1 MSYEYDE
8 NNGLQPKP
16 PKKNNNDLG
25 SWIFIAVMFAVAWPV
40 GLILL
45 LSKLSEGGGRKMR
58 QQARDAWQRTAAGS
72 AEAKP
77 AQARASAAK
86 NTVRKV
92 TETPNYSD
100 KGAKT
105 MKIIGAVLGILG
117 VFFLVQQVDY
127 FELRYAI
134 KWHEWMDL
142 LRQLFYPLGMMA
154 GGASLLLGSG
164 AMKRRQRRFA
174 TYLRTVGQKQ
184 AVPLDYLARAADVS
198 RRRVEKDVN
207 LMLEKGLWGDEAYID
222 MGSGMLFKSQAAATA
237 YFDAAHR
244 AKAEQ
249 GQPAQTAPAPAGYAA
264 ILAQIRE
271 LNDRIADEAISAKLD
286 RMEQVSGRIFKLIEE
301 DEAKRDAAGTFLNYY
316 LPTTLKLL
324 ENYASFEEAGVSGE
338 NLNQAKADQK
348 VAAHRKAQAHDEAVV
363 LASQL
368 EKVVLHL
375 AVKVGENGKLFGS
388 IASKDVADA
397 LLAQTGMEGIDRR
410 KIEIPET
417 IKSPGE
423 YTATAKLLPEVTA
436 KFKVVVEAKA

>member
-105 MKIIGAVLGILG
+105 MKIIGAAVAILG
-117 VFFLVQQVDY
+117 AFFLVQQVDY

-142 LRQLFYPLGMMA
+142 LRQVFYPMGMMA
-154 GGASLLLGSG
+154 GGVSLLLGSG

-174 TYLRTVGQKQ
+174 TYLRTAGQKP

-198 RRRVEKDVN
+198 RRRVEKD
-207 LMLEKGLWGDEAYID
+207 LSLLLEKGLWGDEAYID
-222 MGSGMLFKSQAAATA
+222 MGSGMLFRSQAAATA
-237 YFDAAHR
+237 YFDRTRQQKEEQEQSQVQPEAA
-244 AKAEQ
+244 E
-249 GQPAQTAPAPAGYAA
+249 GYTG
-264 ILAQIRE
+264 ILRQIRQ
-271 LNDRIADEAISAKLD
+271 LNDRIADETLSLKID
-286 RMEQVSGRIFKLIEE
+286 RIEQVSGRIFKAIE
-301 DEAKRDAAGTFLNYY
+301 DTPAKKNAAGTFLNYY

-324 ENYASFEEAGVSGE
+324 ENYADFEEAGVSGE
-338 NLNQAKADQK
+338 NLSQAKSRIAATMDNIVAGFEHQLDELYRTDAMDVNSDIRVMETMLRRDTASAADDFGLGG
-348 VAAHRKAQAHDEAVV
+348 AAVQRQSE
-363 LASQL
+363 
-368 EKVVLHL
+368 E
-375 AVKVGENGKLFGS
+375 E
-388 IASKDVADA
+388 
-397 LLAQTGMEGIDRR
+397 
-410 KIEIPET
+410 
-417 IKSPGE
+417 
-423 YTATAKLLPEVTA
+423 
-436 KFKVVVEAKA
+436 

>member
-1 MSYEYDE
+1 MAYEYD
-8 NNGLQPKP
+8 NDNGFRPERPQP
-16 PKKNNNDLG
+16 PKKDNDIG
-25 SWIFIAVMFAVAWPV
+25 AWIFIAVMFTVAWPI

-45 LSKLSEGGGRKMR
+45 LIKLSESGNKKKN
-58 QQARDAWQRTAAGS
+58 AQRTTGQS
-72 AEAKP
+72 GQRTSQRVGQT
-77 AQARASAAK
+77 AQAEKARTAVK
-86 NTVRKV
+86 QV
-92 TETPNYSD
+92 TQTPDYSD

-105 MKIIGAVLGILG
+105 MKIIGAVVGILG
-117 VFFLVQQVDY
+117 CVAMLSAVSDNLSYAYHYNEWWY
-127 FELRYAI
+127 FA
-134 KWHEWMDL
+134 
-142 LRQLFYPLGMMA
+142 RQLFYPLGMMA

-324 ENYASFEEAGVSGE
+324 ENYAAFEEAGVSGE
-338 NLNQAKADQK
+338 NLSQAKSRIEATMDSIVAGFEHQLDELYRTDAMDIDSDIRVMETMLRRDTSSAADDFGLGGT
-348 VAAHRKAQAHDEAVV
+348 AAQHQ
-363 LASQL
+363 
-368 EKVVLHL
+368 
-375 AVKVGENGKLFGS
+375 
-388 IASKDVADA
+388 
-397 LLAQTGMEGIDRR
+397 
-410 KIEIPET
+410 PE
-417 IKSPGE
+417 E
-423 YTATAKLLPEVTA
+423 E
-436 KFKVVVEAKA
+436 

>member
-117 VFFLVQQVDY
+117 CVAMLSAVSDNLSYAYHYNEWWY
-127 FELRYAI
+127 FA
-134 KWHEWMDL
+134 
-142 LRQLFYPLGMMA
+142 RQLFYPLGMMA

-174 TYLRTVGQKQ
+174 TYLRTAGQKP

-198 RRRVEKDVN
+198 RRRVEKDLS

-222 MGSGMLFKSQAAATA
+222 MGSGMLFRSQAAATA
-237 YFDAAHR
+237 YFDR
-244 AKAEQ
+244 TRQLKEEQEQSQVQPETAE
-249 GQPAQTAPAPAGYAA
+249 GYTG
-264 ILAQIRE
+264 ILRQIRQ
-271 LNDRIADEAISAKLD
+271 LNDRIADETLSIKID
-286 RMEQVSGRIFKLIEE
+286 RIERVSGRIFKAIE
-301 DEAKRDAAGTFLNYY
+301 DDPGKKDAAGTFLNYY

-324 ENYASFEEAGVSGE
+324 ENYADFEEAGVSGE
-338 NLNQAKADQK
+338 NLSQAKSRIAATMDNIVAGFEHQLDELYRTDAMDVDSDIRVMETMLRRDTASAADDFGLGG
-348 VAAHRKAQAHDEAVV
+348 AAVQ
-363 LASQL
+363 
-368 EKVVLHL
+368 
-375 AVKVGENGKLFGS
+375 
-388 IASKDVADA
+388 
-397 LLAQTGMEGIDRR
+397 RR
-410 KIEIPET
+410 PE
-417 IKSPGE
+417 E
-423 YTATAKLLPEVTA
+423 E
-436 KFKVVVEAKA
+436 

>member
-1 MSYEYDE
+1 
-8 NNGLQPKP
+8 
-16 PKKNNNDLG
+16 
-25 SWIFIAVMFAVAWPV
+25 
-40 GLILL
+40 
-45 LSKLSEGGGRKMR
+45 
-58 QQARDAWQRTAAGS
+58 
-72 AEAKP
+72 
-77 AQARASAAK
+77 
-86 NTVRKV
+86 
-92 TETPNYSD
+92 
-100 KGAKT
+100 

-184 AVPLDYLARAADVS
+184 AVPLDYLARAAVS

-249 GQPAQTAPAPAGYAA
+249 DQPAQTAPAPAGYAA

-338 NLNQAKADQK
+338 NLSQAKAKIEKTMDSI
-348 VAAHRKAQAHDEAVV
+348 VAGFEHQLDELYRTDAMDIDSDIRVMETM
-363 LASQL
+363 LRRDTAS
-368 EKVVLHL
+368 
-375 AVKVGENGKLFGS
+375 
-388 IASKDVADA
+388 VADDFGLNGSSA
-397 LLAQTGMEGIDRR
+397 VQQRDE
-410 KIEIPET
+410 
-417 IKSPGE
+417 
-423 YTATAKLLPEVTA
+423 
-436 KFKVVVEAKA
+436 

>member
-1 MSYEYDE
+1 MSYEYDG
-8 NNGLQPKP
+8 NSGPQPQP
-16 PKKNNNDLG
+16 PKKNNNNDLG
-25 SWIFIAVMFAVAWPV
+25 SWILIAVMFAVAWPV

-58 QQARDAWQRTAAGS
+58 QQAREAWQRTAAGS

-105 MKIIGAVLGILG
+105 MKIIGAVVAILG
-117 VFFLVQQVDY
+117 AFFLVQQVDY

-134 KWHEWMDL
+134 KWHDWMDL
-142 LRQLFYPLGMMA
+142 LRQVFYPMGMMA
-154 GGASLLLGSG
+154 GGVSLLLGSG

-198 RRRVEKDVN
+198 RKRVEKDVN
-207 LMLEKGLWGDEAYID
+207 LMLEKGMWGDEAYID
-222 MGSGMLFKSQAAATA
+222 LGSGMLFKSQEAATA

-249 GQPAQTAPAPAGYAA
+249 EQPRQPAAAAPEGYAA
-264 ILAQIRE
+264 ILAQIRD
-271 LNDRIADEAISAKLD
+271 LNDRIADERLSAQMD
-286 RMEQVSGRIFKLIEE
+286 RMEQVAGRIFRLIEE
-301 DEAKRDAAGTFLNYY
+301 DENKRAAAGTFLSYY

-324 ENYASFEEAGVSGE
+324 ENYAAFEEAGVSGE
-338 NLNQAKADQK
+338 NLSQAKAKIEKTMDSI
-348 VAAHRKAQAHDEAVV
+348 VAGFEHQLDELYRTDAMDIDSDIRVMETM
-363 LASQL
+363 LRRDTAS
-368 EKVVLHL
+368 
-375 AVKVGENGKLFGS
+375 
-388 IASKDVADA
+388 VADDFGLNGGSA
-397 LLAQTGMEGIDRR
+397 VQQKE
-410 KIEIPET
+410 
-417 IKSPGE
+417 S
-423 YTATAKLLPEVTA
+423 
-436 KFKVVVEAKA
+436 

>member
-86 NTVRKV
+86 NTVHKV

-105 MKIIGAVLGILG
+105 MKIIGAAVAILG
-117 VFFLVQQVDY
+117 AFFLVQQVDY

-134 KWHEWMDL
+134 KWHDWMDL
-142 LRQLFYPLGMMA
+142 LRQVFYPLGMMA
-154 GGASLLLGSG
+154 GGVSLLLGSG

-174 TYLRTVGQKQ
+174 TYLRTAGQKP

-198 RRRVEKDVN
+198 RRRVEKDLN

-222 MGSGMLFKSQAAATA
+222 MGSGMLFRSQAAATA
-237 YFDAAHR
+237 YFDRTRQQKEEQEQSQVQPEAA
-244 AKAEQ
+244 E
-249 GQPAQTAPAPAGYAA
+249 GYTG
-264 ILAQIRE
+264 ILRQIRQ
-271 LNDRIADEAISAKLD
+271 LNDRIADETLSIKID
-286 RMEQVSGRIFKLIEE
+286 RIERVSGRIFKAIE
-301 DEAKRDAAGTFLNYY
+301 DDPGKKDAAGTFLNYY

-324 ENYASFEEAGVSGE
+324 ENYADFEEAGVSGE
-338 NLNQAKADQK
+338 NLSQAKSRIAATMDNIVAGFEHQLDELYRTDAMDVDSDIRVMETMLRRDTASAADDFGLGG
-348 VAAHRKAQAHDEAVV
+348 AAVQRQSE
-363 LASQL
+363 
-368 EKVVLHL
+368 E
-375 AVKVGENGKLFGS
+375 E
-388 IASKDVADA
+388 
-397 LLAQTGMEGIDRR
+397 
-410 KIEIPET
+410 
-417 IKSPGE
+417 
-423 YTATAKLLPEVTA
+423 
-436 KFKVVVEAKA
+436 

>member
-1 MSYEYDE
+1 MSYEYDGSS
-8 NNGLQPKP
+8 GLQPQP
-16 PKKNNNDLG
+16 PKKNNNNDLG
-25 SWIFIAVMFAVAWPV
+25 SWILIAVMFAVAWPV

-58 QQARDAWQRTAAGS
+58 QQAREAWQRTAAGS

-105 MKIIGAVLGILG
+105 MKIIGAAVAILG
-117 VFFLVQQVDY
+117 AFFLVQQVDY

-142 LRQLFYPLGMMA
+142 LRQLFYPMGMMA
-154 GGASLLLGSG
+154 GGVSLLLGSG

-198 RRRVEKDVN
+198 RKRVEKDVN
-207 LMLEKGLWGDEAYID
+207 LMLEKGMWGDEAYID
-222 MGSGMLFKSQAAATA
+222 LGSGMLFKSQEAATA

-249 GQPAQTAPAPAGYAA
+249 EQPQQPAAAAPEGYAA
-264 ILAQIRE
+264 ILAQIRD
-271 LNDRIADEAISAKLD
+271 LNDRIADERLSAQMD
-286 RMEQVSGRIFKLIEE
+286 RMEQVAGRIFRLIEE
-301 DEAKRDAAGTFLNYY
+301 DENKRAAAGTFLSYY

-324 ENYASFEEAGVSGE
+324 ENYAAFEEAGVSGE
-338 NLNQAKADQK
+338 NLSQAKAKIEKTMDSI
-348 VAAHRKAQAHDEAVV
+348 VAGFEHQLDELYRTDAMDIDSDIRVMETM
-363 LASQL
+363 LRRDTAS
-368 EKVVLHL
+368 
-375 AVKVGENGKLFGS
+375 
-388 IASKDVADA
+388 VADDFGLNGGSA
-397 LLAQTGMEGIDRR
+397 VQQKE
-410 KIEIPET
+410 
-417 IKSPGE
+417 S
-423 YTATAKLLPEVTA
+423 
-436 KFKVVVEAKA
+436 

>member
-1 MSYEYDE
+1 MQIIKREE
-8 NNGLQPKP
+8 LPEQRQVR
-16 PKKNNNDLG
+16 LT
-25 SWIFIAVMFAVAWPV
+25 IAVDKDTWQASLAKCYQGVKSVCPVAGEPTRENLEQAYGPEFLYQEAVNDTYPQALVEAISQSDIQIAGTPTLSVETIGPDGYTFAAVIDLYPEV
-40 GLILL
+40 ELGQYKGLSAVYPQVE
-45 LSKLSEGGGRKMR
+45 LSNDDTEAALDEYARANPEVQHPERAAMGDEVTLDFEGFVDGVPFEGG
-58 QQARDAWQRTAAGS
+58 
-72 AEAKP
+72 
-77 AQARASAAK
+77 
-86 NTVRKV
+86 
-92 TETPNYSD
+92 
-100 KGAKT
+100 KGE
-105 MKIIGAVLGILG
+105 
-117 VFFLVQQVDY
+117 Q
-127 FELRYAI
+127 
-134 KWHEWMDL
+134 
-142 LRQLFYPLGMMA
+142 YP
-154 GGASLLLGSG
+154 LLLGSG

-338 NLNQAKADQK
+338 NLSQAKAKIEKTMDSI
-348 VAAHRKAQAHDEAVV
+348 VAGFEHQLDELYRTDAMDIDSDIRVMETM
-363 LASQL
+363 LRRDTAS
-368 EKVVLHL
+368 
-375 AVKVGENGKLFGS
+375 
-388 IASKDVADA
+388 VADDFGLNGSSA
-397 LLAQTGMEGIDRR
+397 VQQRDE
-410 KIEIPET
+410 
-417 IKSPGE
+417 
-423 YTATAKLLPEVTA
+423 
-436 KFKVVVEAKA
+436 

>member
-105 MKIIGAVLGILG
+105 MKIIGAVVGILG

-249 GQPAQTAPAPAGYAA
+249 GQPAQPAPAPAGYAA

-271 LNDRIADEAISAKLD
+271 LNDRIADEAIS
-286 RMEQVSGRIFKLIEE
+286 
-301 DEAKRDAAGTFLNYY
+301 AKRDAAGTFLNYY

-338 NLNQAKADQK
+338 NLSQAKAKIEKTMDSI
-348 VAAHRKAQAHDEAVV
+348 VAGFEHQLDELYRTDAMDIDSDIRVMETM
-363 LASQL
+363 LRRDTAS
-368 EKVVLHL
+368 
-375 AVKVGENGKLFGS
+375 
-388 IASKDVADA
+388 VADDFGLNGSSA
-397 LLAQTGMEGIDRR
+397 VQQRDE
-410 KIEIPET
+410 
-417 IKSPGE
+417 
-423 YTATAKLLPEVTA
+423 
-436 KFKVVVEAKA
+436 

>member
-58 QQARDAWQRTAAGS
+58 QQARDAWQRTAGGS
-72 AEAKP
+72 AAAKP

-117 VFFLVQQVDY
+117 CVAMLSAVSDN
-127 FELRYAI
+127 LSYAY
-134 KWHEWMDL
+134 HYNEWWYVA
-142 LRQLFYPLGMMA
+142 RQLFYPLGMMA

-338 NLNQAKADQK
+338 NLSQAKAKIEKTMDSI
-348 VAAHRKAQAHDEAVV
+348 VAGFEHQLDELYRTDAMDIDSDIRVMETM
-363 LASQL
+363 LRRDTAS
-368 EKVVLHL
+368 
-375 AVKVGENGKLFGS
+375 
-388 IASKDVADA
+388 VADDFGLNGSSA
-397 LLAQTGMEGIDRR
+397 VQQRDE
-410 KIEIPET
+410 
-417 IKSPGE
+417 
-423 YTATAKLLPEVTA
+423 
-436 KFKVVVEAKA
+436 

>member
-1 MSYEYDE
+1 MAYEYD
-8 NNGLQPKP
+8 NDNGLRQPQP
-16 PKKNNNDLG
+16 PKKDSDIG
-25 SWIFIAVMFAVAWPV
+25 SWIFIAVMFTVAWPI

-45 LSKLSEGGGRKMR
+45 FIKLSESGNKRKN
-58 QQARDAWQRTAAGS
+58 ARRTAGQSGQRTSQRVTAASPQAEKARS
-72 AEAKP
+72 AVE
-77 AQARASAAK
+77 Q
-86 NTVRKV
+86 V
-92 TETPNYSD
+92 TRTPDYTD
-100 KGAKT
+100 KGAKV
-105 MKIIGAVLGILG
+105 MKIIGAAVAILG
-117 VFFLVQQVDY
+117 AFFLVQQVDY

-249 GQPAQTAPAPAGYAA
+249 GQPAQPAPAPAGYAA

-324 ENYASFEEAGVSGE
+324 ENYAAFEEAGVSGE
-338 NLNQAKADQK
+338 NLSQAKSRIEATMDSI
-348 VAAHRKAQAHDEAVV
+348 VAGFEHQLDELYRTDAMDIDSDIRVMETMLRRDTSSAAEDFGLGGAAAQR
-363 LASQL
+363 Q
-368 EKVVLHL
+368 
-375 AVKVGENGKLFGS
+375 
-388 IASKDVADA
+388 
-397 LLAQTGMEGIDRR
+397 
-410 KIEIPET
+410 PE
-417 IKSPGE
+417 E
-423 YTATAKLLPEVTA
+423 E
-436 KFKVVVEAKA
+436 